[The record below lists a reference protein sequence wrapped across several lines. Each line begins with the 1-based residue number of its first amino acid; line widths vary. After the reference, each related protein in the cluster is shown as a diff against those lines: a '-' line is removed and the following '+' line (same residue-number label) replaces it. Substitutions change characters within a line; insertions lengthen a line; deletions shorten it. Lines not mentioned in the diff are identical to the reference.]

1 MKKNNVGSATLKMV
15 ELAILTAIVL
25 VLQLAGTAAKLTA
38 LGTSISLVLIP
49 IVLGAV
55 LLGPVS
61 GAWLGGVFGCV
72 TYLMGVFGADGFTFI
87 LFTEHPFLTA
97 LVCFGKGI
105 AAGWCAGM
113 VYRLLNK
120 RVPTASMFLAAA
132 TAPVVNTGL
141 FILGALLMSD
151 TLSANFVADG
161 STVLYFLV
169 IVCAGVNFLLE
180 LALNLIVAPSL
191 SAVVKTV
198 TRRVGH

>member
-1 MKKNNVGSATLKMV
+1 MKANKKRFTTLQMV

-25 VLQLAGTAAKLTA
+25 VLQLTGTAIKLTA

-49 IVLGAV
+49 IVLGGV
-55 LLGPVS
+55 LLGPAA

-72 TYLMGVFGADGFTFI
+72 TYLMGVFGMDAFTFV
-87 LFTEHPFLTA
+87 LFAEHPLLTA

-105 AAGWCAGM
+105 AAGLFAGW
-113 VYRLLNK
+113 VYRLLCKKNNT
-120 RVPTASMFLAAA
+120 VAMFAAA
-132 TAPVVNTGL
+132 AVAPITNTGL

-169 IVCAGVNFLLE
+169 IVCAGVNFLFE
-180 LALNLIVAPSL
+180 LALNLIVTPSI
-191 SAVVKTV
+191 SSVAQTVKK
-198 TRRVGH
+198 RM